1 MLWFRLLKLTAR
13 ASHCMTM
20 ENNPRN
26 MRRLHGNDDNAGI
39 VVVAADAS
47 APPAGIIDGEV
58 ALRRTIFSKEIFF

>member
-20 ENNPRN
+20 ANNPRN

-39 VVVAADAS
+39 VVVADAT
-47 APPAGIIDGEV
+47 APPAGIFGDEV